1 MCKNPQSTRL
11 SMIVKLKVDSH
22 QLSPSHPVPPYRANI
37 YFLPRNQ
44 QPRFTAPQLHHP
56 IDGNKREGHSVQWA
70 PRMKLGFGTAL
81 HFWCFLISLQS
92 PGDKNSHKKP
102 VFLTACLIQEA
113 REGKLF
119 RDLKDFASS
128 PRKTWLPFKRDFP
141 FSLYI
146 YISFFFFF

>member
-56 IDGNKREGHSVQWA
+56 IDGNKRKDTVFNGHQ
-70 PRMKLGFGTAL
+70 G
-81 HFWCFLISLQS
+81 
-92 PGDKNSHKKP
+92 
-102 VFLTACLIQEA
+102 
-113 REGKLF
+113 
-119 RDLKDFASS
+119 
-128 PRKTWLPFKRDFP
+128 
-141 FSLYI
+141 
-146 YISFFFFF
+146 